1 MLKTINRF
9 LKDTSGNY
17 ATLTAFLL
25 APLMMGVSLAVDYSE
40 LTRQRSILFN
50 AADAAGMAMAREY
63 EKGVSEADASI
74 YGQEFFNQNLSSL
87 DVNKVTFTPVFPSAA
102 DKAADPD
109 RGDVEVIARLRFDP
123 YFYGPALRLMG
134 VSNNGSVDIKASA
147 SVRIRLRSAAEIALV
162 LDNSG
167 SMDYLG
173 SGSST
178 KRIDLLKTA
187 AKQLVSELSLD
198 ARNVVN
204 VSNPLRF
211 SLVPFAASVNVGAGK
226 AGDAWMDGNGISP
239 VHHENFDWSTMP
251 AGFQVTK
258 VGAVYRKTGLSW
270 PAAERNQIVS
280 RFTLF
285 DSMMRRRYNYNTDV
299 NDTECRWTSGNS
311 YNCNYDAAIQYTT
324 PRSGTSPYNYASWG
338 GCVEMRP
345 WPYMVNDSA
354 PSAANPASLY
364 VPMFAPDE
372 VGDHSATSTANR
384 YVYSSYTSYLN
395 DITTVTNNH
404 LFRQN
409 YMWKYFVTQPATNS
423 STTAPFGGGPNR
435 SCTTAAITPLKETVT
450 PAGETQIRDAIDAM
464 QPNGATN
471 VTQGLVWGWATLSS
485 HAPFSEGR
493 PEAERGNEKIMIVLT
508 DGANTYYTPGSLG
521 ANDPAGNGSVYS
533 AYGYT
538 GRNTP
543 GMTNPRI
550 FQGTSSP
557 VTSTLSNSNYTEAMI
572 QHMATACN
580 NAKLADITIF
590 TVALDLDYNG
600 VSNTGT
606 DKKMGDALKKCASP
620 SKKDKDKQLFWNT
633 TGGDIDETF
642 KAIADELS
650 NLRFVG

>member
-63 EKGVSEADASI
+63 EKGASEADASV
-74 YGQEFFNQNLSSL
+74 YGEQFFNQNLSSL
-87 DVNKVTFTPVFPSAA
+87 DVGKVTFTPVFPTAA
-102 DKAADPD
+102 EKTADPD

-187 AKQLVSELSLD
+187 AKQLVRDLSIN

-204 VSNPLRF
+204 VSNPLQF
-211 SLVPFAASVNVGAGK
+211 SIVPFAASVNVGAGN
-226 AGDAWMDGNGISP
+226 AGTAWMDTTGISP

-251 AGFQVTK
+251 AGYQVTK
-258 VGAVYRKTGLSW
+258 VGSVYRKTGLSW
-270 PAAERNQIVS
+270 PVAERNQVVS

-285 DSMMRRRYNYNTDV
+285 NSMKRRRYNNNPNVNNNTKC
-299 NDTECRWTSGNS
+299 EWSSGS
-311 YNCNYDAAIQYTT
+311 PYDCNYKAPVQYTT
-324 PRSGTSPYNYASWG
+324 PRNGTSPYNYASWG

-354 PSAANPASLY
+354 PKTADPASMY

-372 VGDHSATSTANR
+372 PGDYSATSTRDMYN
-384 YVYSSYTSYLN
+384 YDSFNSYLN
-395 DITTVTNNH
+395 DVAAVTTDP
-404 LFRQN
+404 LYRQS
-409 YMWKYFVTQPATNS
+409 YMWKYFAVQPALDN
-423 STTAPFGGGPNR
+423 STTAGRGDGPNE

-450 PAGETQIRDAIDAM
+450 TAGETQIRNAIDTM
-464 QPNGATN
+464 QPNGYTN
-471 VTQGLVWGWATLSS
+471 VTQGIVWGWATLSS

-493 PEAERGNEKIMIVLT
+493 PEKERGNEKIMIVLT
-508 DGANTYYTPGSLG
+508 DGMNTYRVPSSKD
-521 ANDPAGNGSVYS
+521 AAENDSVYA

-538 GRNTP
+538 GRNMP
-543 GMTNPRI
+543 GTNSPRI
-550 FQGTSSP
+550 FQGTS
-557 VTSTLSNSNYTEAMI
+557 VTGAKYSEAMI
-572 QHMATACN
+572 EHMAAACN

-590 TVALDLDYNG
+590 TVALDLKYNATSG
-600 VSNTGT
+600 TGT
-606 DKKMGDALKKCASP
+606 DKKMGDALKECASR
-620 SKKDKDKQLFWNT
+620 SKKDKDKRLFWNT

-642 KAIADELS
+642 RAIADELS